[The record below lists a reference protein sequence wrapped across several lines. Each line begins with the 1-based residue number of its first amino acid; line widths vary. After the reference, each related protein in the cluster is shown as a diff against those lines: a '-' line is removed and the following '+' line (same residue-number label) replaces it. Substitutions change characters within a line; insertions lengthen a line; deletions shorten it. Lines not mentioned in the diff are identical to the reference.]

1 MGVHCSALRESALS
15 GCAQA
20 ETRGPEAAPAHLD
33 ESFAGPAIR
42 AAGLHDPTF
51 SMRDF
56 ALGLQIGE
64 IQTLLKVLRADKLVV
79 PEQAARGELPHDQ
92 GPALELEPD
101 ELVVPV
107 QHVPQIPAVAPDEV
121 LRVGPDLVPAHVT
134 LDSYFSKAFKA
145 CEDFRFPRSPTRSF
159 SSFNFAD

>member
-1 MGVHCSALRESALS
+1 M
-15 GCAQA
+15 
-20 ETRGPEAAPAHLD
+20 D

-56 ALGLQIGE
+56 ALGLQISE

-92 GPALELEPD
+92 GPALEFEPD

-145 CEDFRFPRSPTRSF
+145 CESPVCPISEAFEISCSLDAAFCEHFRFPESPSTRARSATT
-159 SSFNFAD
+159 